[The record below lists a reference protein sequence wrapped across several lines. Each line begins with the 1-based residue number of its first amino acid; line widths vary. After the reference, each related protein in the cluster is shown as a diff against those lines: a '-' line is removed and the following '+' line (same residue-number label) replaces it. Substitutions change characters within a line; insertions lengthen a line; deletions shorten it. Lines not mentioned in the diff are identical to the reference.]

1 MKLHRFIAFVF
12 LCCLITGSSLSLPAV
27 EGKDSLSI
35 EPSSVSFSITTTQR
49 DTKAILLTNQSS
61 ESIQFS
67 VVKQATEK
75 SSSTEILPSF
85 HGDAP
90 QEVGSPWVT
99 PQYNFAR
106 TGYNLIEST
115 SPPFEQKWRSTYTKA
130 LLPPVLSGNNLY
142 LPSEDGRIHHLHC
155 RTGVKEEMF
164 HMGEA
169 LYSVHLYTR
178 YLIVATNTNL
188 VLFDRIAKQVIW
200 TRPYFVPSM
209 YGVAAWEGLLFI
221 GTQTKLICLDLITGR
236 EIWYKPGLCEY
247 ISTDQGVVAA
257 VLDSSTLFIAR
268 GQSGNEI
275 VSISTQEIFTGPAV
289 FTQDNLYYC
298 TTQQDLKKSHV
309 VRFSLDGKKQWEY
322 IQENY
327 IPSSLAVDDQHVYF
341 CTNQGDVVAL
351 ERFSGKKQWEKNI
364 HSPIL
369 IPPIVAWN
377 SIYIGGND
385 GAIHCFNRNNGTDI
399 WNYKMSF
406 PLNSPF
412 VMAQGFLY
420 FADNTG
426 NFYAFCRIGEN
437 VLPPYAPARVK
448 GYPGNQKFV
457 LSWEIEQP
465 KPDLAGFHIYRKK
478 EFERDF
484 SFIDKTDI
492 VSFYEDSPLENGE
505 KVSYIVRAFDTYGN
519 ESTSSNMVT
528 GIPSQDPTPTWL
540 DYVPTSGSIK
550 PNDSVILTVKVDGS
564 KVPPGEYHAEL
575 VLLCSHLP
583 PNENTIHIP
592 VSMKTSKGD
601 SSILQPPSLETIT
614 SSDTRALLKWRKYP
628 AIWSIYVYRST
639 VSQDEMVRIASVRG
653 TEEQYIDDTV
663 QNGVMYYYSLKAVSE
678 DGLLSDFSN
687 ELSIVPMPASLQIL
701 KENSITVFHPVF
713 DIQGKADPKAK
724 LTVQGHPIELKADG
738 TFTTPLGVPV
748 GISTLFFQAIAT
760 DQTVQEKKIEVNCIS
775 ESYTIK
781 MQIQNPN
788 VTVNDLPWP
797 WALEAPPILE
807 SQRTFVPLRFIS
819 EIVGGSVLWD
829 SEEKRIQVLYKQNE
843 VVLWIGK
850 REILVNGKKEK
861 IDAPPFILNG
871 RTLVPLRF
879 VTEPL
884 GAKIEWKAET
894 RTILLSFHFT

>member
-1 MKLHRFIAFVF
+1 MAFVF
-12 LCCLITGSSLSLPAV
+12 LCCLIVVSSFSFHAA
-27 EGKDSLSI
+27 EGKNSISI

-49 DTKAILLTNQSS
+49 DTKAILITNQSA

-67 VVKQATEK
+67 VVKEATERK
-75 SSSTEILPSF
+75 DTTEVFPLSN
-85 HGDAP
+85 GDVS

-115 SPPFEQKWRSTYTKA
+115 SPPFEQKWRSTHTKA

-155 RTGVKEEMF
+155 RTGVKEESF
-164 HMGEA
+164 HIGEA

-178 YLIVATNTNL
+178 YLIVATSKNL

-200 TRPYFVPSM
+200 TRPYFVPSI
-209 YGVAAWEGLLFI
+209 YGIAAWEGLLFI
-221 GTQTKLICLDLITGR
+221 GTQNKLICLDLITGR
-236 EIWYKPGLCEY
+236 EIWYKAGLCEY
-247 ISTDQGVVAA
+247 ISTDQGIVAA
-257 VLDSSTLFIAR
+257 VLNSSTLFIGR

-275 VSISTQEIFTGPAV
+275 YSISTQDVFSGPPV
-289 FTQDNLYYC
+289 FIENNLYYC
-298 TTQQDLKKSHV
+298 TYQEDLQKSHV
-309 VRFSLDGKKQWEY
+309 VRLSLDGKKQWEH
-322 IQENY
+322 IQEEY

-341 CTNQGDVVAL
+341 CTNQGNVTAL
-351 ERFSGKKQWEKNI
+351 QKISGKKQWEKNI
-364 HSPIL
+364 RTSIL

-377 SIYIGGND
+377 SIYVGGND
-385 GAIHCFNRNNGTDI
+385 GSIHCFNRNNGADI
-399 WNYKMSF
+399 WHHQMSF
-406 PLNSPF
+406 PINSPF

-420 FADNTG
+420 FADNSG

-437 VLPPYAPARVK
+437 VIPPYAPARVK

-478 EFERDF
+478 DFERDF
-484 SFIDKTDI
+484 SYLDKTSI
-492 VSFYEDSPLENGE
+492 VNYYEDSPLENGE

-519 ESTSSNMVT
+519 ESTSSNMVM

-540 DYVPTSGSIK
+540 DYIPTSGNME
-550 PNDSVILTVKVDGS
+550 PNDSIILTVKVDGS
-564 KVPPGEYHAEL
+564 KVPPGEYNAEL

-583 PNENTIHIP
+583 HNKNTIRIP

-601 SSILQPPSLETIT
+601 SSTLQPPLLETILG
-614 SSDTRALLKWRKYP
+614 SDTRTVLKWRKYP
-628 AIWSIYVYRST
+628 GIWSIYVYRST
-639 VSQDEMVRIASVRG
+639 VSQDEMVRIASVKG
-653 TEEQYIDDTV
+653 TENQYIDDTV
-663 QNGVMYYYSLKAVSE
+663 QNGVSYYYSLKAVSE
-678 DGLLSDFSN
+678 NGSLSRFSN
-687 ELSIVPMPASLQIL
+687 ELLIVPMPASLQVF
-701 KENSITVFHPVF
+701 KENDVTVFHPVF
-713 DIQGKADPKAK
+713 ELQGKADPKAK
-724 LTVQGHPIELKADG
+724 LTVQDHPIALNADG
-738 TFTTPLGVPV
+738 TFTTPIGVPV
-748 GISTLFFQAIAT
+748 GISTILFQAIAT
-760 DQTVQEKKIEVNCIS
+760 DQSVQEKQIEVNCIS
-775 ESYTIK
+775 ESYTIQ

-797 WALEAPPILE
+797 WKLEAPPILE
-807 SQRTFVPLRFIS
+807 SQRTFVPLRFIG
-819 EIVGGSVLWD
+819 EIVGGSVQWD
-829 SEEKRIQVLYKQNE
+829 SKEKRIQVLYKQNE

-850 REILVNGKKEK
+850 REILVNGRKEK

-894 RTILLSFHFT
+894 RTILLSFRFT